1 MIREIYQE
9 YVRKW
14 KDAIH
19 KGGGFVDES
28 WELHFVEFNEEIVN
42 KLDAPSAFE
51 AIPEATQLVLEETD
65 KYFCSVLLGL
75 LHSLASKSNTTE
87 VPEKLAQSWDQLDS
101 HISKYTEY
109 QKNQLSDLKRWYR
122 LR

>member
-1 MIREIYQE
+1 MVREIYQE

-19 KGGGFVDES
+19 KGGGFVDE
-28 WELHFVEFNEEIVN
+28 WHFVKLNEEIVN
-42 KLDAPSAFE
+42 QLDAPSAFE
-51 AIPEATQLVLEETD
+51 AIPEATQLLLEETD
-65 KYFCSVLLGL
+65 EYFCSVLLSL

-109 QKNQLSDLKRWYR
+109 EKNQLSNLKRWYR

>member
-1 MIREIYQE
+1 M
-9 YVRKW
+9 
-14 KDAIH
+14 
-19 KGGGFVDES
+19 
-28 WELHFVEFNEEIVN
+28 EFNEEIVK

-51 AIPEATQLVLEETD
+51 AIPEANQLLLEETD

-75 LHSLASKSNTTE
+75 LHNLAAKSNTTE

-101 HISKYTEY
+101 HISKFTEDE
-109 QKNQLSDLKRWYR
+109 KNQLSDLKRLYR